1 MASYRY
7 ERDIQPG
14 DLKPRREKQ
23 YTRKERWANW
33 WDYNL
38 KWVILIGIAVNAAI
52 PPVNAWLV
60 DAYPEGTITGS
71 VFLSSFTTKVAVY
84 ALIRIFAGTDFLM
97 AAGCFMALYGA
108 LYAIMENDMRRRFER
123 ILGAKSDV

>member
-38 KWVILIGIAVNAAI
+38 KWVILIGII
-52 PPVNAWLV
+52 
-60 DAYPEGTITGS
+60 DE
-71 VFLSSFTTKVAVY
+71 FLGYNF
-84 ALIRIFAGTDFLM
+84 IGQ
-97 AAGCFMALYGA
+97 
-108 LYAIMENDMRRRFER
+108 
-123 ILGAKSDV
+123 

>member
-38 KWVILIGIAVNAAI
+38 KWVILIGIAVAFA
-52 PPVNAWLV
+52 
-60 DAYPEGTITGS
+60 
-71 VFLSSFTTKVAVY
+71 TTAT
-84 ALIRIFAGTDFLM
+84 L
-97 AAGCFMALYGA
+97 
-108 LYAIMENDMRRRFER
+108 
-123 ILGAKSDV
+123 